1 MFVGLGSLGCSLDSL
16 GLFGTWRS
24 RRPSP
29 FRSSPAVYLQSRS
42 EYEIRTVNLW
52 EAEIHQHLHFAGSW
66 ALDFDPPNCP
76 GVQHFSEALGKC
88 IDSPCPDHSAFGLEY
103 PAPCRGQG
111 AFGMTLLVSVATPAK
126 PPPTMN
132 RELLLG
138 FQFMMLNKPART
150 EGDRPRQTDAH
161 SPCGRLRA

>member
-1 MFVGLGSLGCSLDSL
+1 MGGGDSSASSISQGLGLLIL
-16 GLFGTWRS
+16 TR
-24 RRPSP
+24 
-29 FRSSPAVYLQSRS
+29 PAVQVSSISPR
-42 EYEIRTVNLW
+42 R
-52 EAEIHQHLHFAGSW
+52 
-66 ALDFDPPNCP
+66 
-76 GVQHFSEALGKC
+76 LGKC